1 MCLVAVLAE
10 DCPYQSNS
18 GVLPPTVPGH
28 TACVESRVTAV
39 IVVVRSCSG
48 KAAQPLVPWGAPL
61 EEVH

>member
-1 MCLVAVLAE
+1 MCLVAVVAE

-48 KAAQPLVPWGAPL
+48 KAAQPLELWGAPL
-61 EEVH
+61 ESLP